1 MSKFS
6 PAGSA
11 GEIDQE
17 VAVPPPPTDGV
28 TAVMGVPLVN
38 VSEGEG

>member
-6 PAGSA
+6 PAGSV

-17 VAVPPPPTDGV
+17 IGVPPPTDGV
-28 TAVMGVPLVN
+28 TVVIGVPLVN